1 MTLRLGLIGAGGIAA
16 THIRALTQVRGVEV
30 AGIVSHTPPLVLAE
44 SIRERG
50 LGQALVFETI
60 EELANAVDVVAILS
74 PNYARVET
82 VRALAHAVREGA
94 KIRAI
99 ACEKPLARNLIEA
112 DEVLAFA
119 KETAVQTI
127 FLENQL
133 HMPGLR
139 DGLACLSPSIA
150 ESGPM
155 TFTRSAEQHAGPH
168 SPWFWDPVLQG
179 GGVLSDMGCHAIAL
193 AWYLL
198 TPPSEPINQLRPVRV
213 SAQVGLLKWGRPEWR
228 KELQTRFAV
237 DLVSAPVE
245 DFATGLITFRDS
257 ASGIES
263 LAQFNVSWINDRPGL
278 RLIFEGLGPGYS
290 IEMDNLRLPLDLYIG
305 NGVVAAPH
313 FAPLAV
319 NEDDLY
325 GYVDEWRD
333 LVHSVETGT
342 PPLADWSYGREIVY
356 LTMACYMAAERRK
369 SIDLE
374 DPATKTELQTYIPLI
389 QQGKGSEV
397 LYPSG
402 TRPNG

>member
-30 AGIVSHTPPLVLAE
+30 AGIVSRTPPLVLAE

-139 DGLACLSPSIA
+139 DGRARLSPSIA

-198 TPPSEPINQLRPVRV
+198 TPPSEPINQLRAVRV

-228 KELQTRFAV
+228 KALQTRFAV
-237 DLVSAPVE
+237 DLGRAPVE
-245 DFATGLITFRDS
+245 DFATGLITFRHS

-278 RLIFEGLGPGYS
+278 RLTFEGLGPGYS
-290 IEMDNLRLPLDLYIG
+290 IEMESLHLPLDLYAG

-333 LVHSVETGT
+333 LVHSVETGK
-342 PPLADWSYGREIVY
+342 PPLADWTYGREIVY
-356 LTMACYMAAERRK
+356 LIMACYMSAERRK
-369 SIDLE
+369 TIDLD
-374 DPATKTELQTYIPLI
+374 DPSARIALQTYIPLI
-389 QQGKGSEV
+389 QQGRGAEV
-397 LYPSG
+397 LYPGG
-402 TRPNG
+402 TRPIA